1 MINIKHYADSISK
14 MFKWNYTTVIR
25 THYKLKDHLM
35 DKKVSKMVKTNNVNA
50 VFYTLENDRYKW
62 SNISIINHA
71 HLLIQGRNLTRED
84 VAKSLNINPKAVI
97 DVEKIN
103 GRSQITNYIT
113 KSMWHQ
119 DSHHNI
125 FY

>member
-1 MINIKHYADSISK
+1 
-14 MFKWNYTTVIR
+14 
-25 THYKLKDHLM
+25 M

-50 VFYTLENDRYKW
+50 VFYTLENDRDKW
-62 SNISIINHA
+62 SNTSTINHA
-71 HLLIQGRNLTRED
+71 HLLIQGRNLTRDD

-97 DVEKIN
+97 DVEKIK
-103 GRSQITNYIT
+103 GVKKITNYIT
-113 KSMWHQ
+113 KSMWHK

>member
-1 MINIKHYADSISK
+1 MINIKQYADSISK
-14 MFKWNYTTVIR
+14 MVKWNYTTVIR

-50 VFYTLENDRYKW
+50 VLHTLENDRDKW
-62 SNISIINHA
+62 SNTSTINHA
-71 HLLIQGRNLTRED
+71 HLLIQGSNLTRED

>member
-1 MINIKHYADSISK
+1 MINIKQYANSISK

-50 VFYTLENDRYKW
+50 VFYTLENDRDKW
-62 SNISIINHA
+62 SNTSTINHA

-97 DVEKIN
+97 DVEKLK
-103 GRSQITNYIT
+103 GSR
-113 KSMWHQ
+113 K
-119 DSHHNI
+119 
-125 FY
+125 

>member
-1 MINIKHYADSISK
+1 MINIKQYADSISK

-25 THYKLKDHLM
+25 THYKLKDHLL
-35 DKKVSKMVKTNNVNA
+35 DKKVSEMVKTNNVNA
-50 VFYTLENDRYKW
+50 VFFTLENDRDSW
-62 SNISIINHA
+62 SNTSTINHA
-71 HLLIQGRNLTRED
+71 YLLIKGRNLTRED
-84 VAKSLNINPKAVI
+84 IAKSLNINPKAVI
-97 DVEKIN
+97 GIEKIR
-103 GRSQITNYIT
+103 GRRNVTNYIT